1 MPIRFNCSVMNSEF
15 VSTFD
20 GVSISL
26 PTAMIAA
33 REMAFLPAA
42 DCPLPTEFM

>member
-1 MPIRFNCSVMNSEF
+1 MPSRFSCSVMNNEF

-26 PTAMIAA
+26 PTAMMAA
-33 REMAFLPAA
+33 RAMVLLPAA
-42 DCPLPTEFM
+42 DGPLAAVIM